1 MCGSKIFFSQRAH
14 TISQGWFSHFIK
26 ASVFVN
32 GKRLMKKK
40 EDENERR
47 WDNFFSSFKPLWQKC
62 PFRKNWGYCKIKRQ
76 ADPTAFSSTY
86 FFPASSFLNYY
97 CYFSDLK
104 RWLFGNNRKKSIYAE
119 IVFERTCC
127 HAFYCTC
134 CVDSRRSLHFVIIVL
149 WLEHQFTTK
158 TLMYYVERSMAP
170 ISLLIFIL
178 YLAK

>member
-1 MCGSKIFFSQRAH
+1 M
-14 TISQGWFSHFIK
+14 
-26 ASVFVN
+26 
-32 GKRLMKKK
+32 
-40 EDENERR
+40 
-47 WDNFFSSFKPLWQKC
+47 
-62 PFRKNWGYCKIKRQ
+62 Q
-76 ADPTAFSSTY
+76 ADSTITFSSTY

-158 TLMYYVERSMAP
+158 TLMCYVERSMTP

-178 YLAK
+178 YLAKQGPVLLIKSTYLVSGSECYHKFIWVRAQFITSWRLWLVANLQQCW

>member
-1 MCGSKIFFSQRAH
+1 MKCVAARFFFSQRAH

-47 WDNFFSSFKPLWQKC
+47 WDNFFFFQASLAKVSFQKKLRLLQNKKAGR
-62 PFRKNWGYCKIKRQ
+62 PYCFQ
-76 ADPTAFSSTY
+76 QY
-86 FFPASSFLNYY
+86 LLFPASSFLNYY

-149 WLEHQFTTK
+149 
-158 TLMYYVERSMAP
+158 
-170 ISLLIFIL
+170 
-178 YLAK
+178 